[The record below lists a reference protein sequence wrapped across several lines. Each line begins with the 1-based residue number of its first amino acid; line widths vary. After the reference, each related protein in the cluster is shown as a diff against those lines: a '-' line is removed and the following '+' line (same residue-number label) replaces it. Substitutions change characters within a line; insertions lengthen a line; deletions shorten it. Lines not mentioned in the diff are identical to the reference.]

1 MSDHPFASDSATGV
15 SSPGTTV
22 LQCLTLIARHHGLD
36 LSAER
41 LAHDFALDGSPLA
54 AAMVVRMAQ
63 ENGLKGKAVKVGW
76 DRLAAIGGAYPVLAI
91 LRNGNGVI
99 FSGFRDDN
107 GRSEVAI
114 IDPLAD
120 RPGFMFVDRQ
130 QLAEVWDGELVLL
143 KRRHKLS
150 DEGQPFGLRWFV
162 PEILKHRRAFGHVA
176 LAAMFLHLIGLST
189 PFFFQIVI
197 DKVLVH
203 NAESTLYVLTAGVVT
218 AVVFDS
224 ILSFLRNYLLLWST
238 NKIDVRLAARTFD
251 HLMRLPIHFFEQS
264 SAGVLVKH
272 MQQTENIREFMTGKL
287 FMTTLDATALLVFIP
302 ILMVYSVPMAGI
314 VLLFSALVAGIIF
327 LVMPVFRANLERAY
341 QAEGSRQAMLVETIH
356 GMRTV
361 KALAIEPH
369 RRKQWNERTADAVGR
384 QFLVRRISVA
394 TNALVSGLDKLSSI
408 AVVFVGALF
417 VFKGTLTVGELVAIQ
432 MLAGRVSGPLVQ
444 LVSIINEF
452 QQTSLSVRMLGEV
465 MNRKTEVASASAS
478 LRPRLTG
485 DIVFEET
492 SFYYPGS
499 SVPAL
504 DRISLE
510 IKPGMVVGVV
520 GRSGSGKTTF
530 TRLLQGLYF
539 PQTGMIRFDGH
550 DIREID
556 LAHLRRSI
564 GVVVQESFLFRASI
578 RDNIGVSKPGAGL
591 EEIVAAARA
600 AGADEFIRR
609 LPQGYDTMLEE
620 NATNL
625 SGGQKQRLSIAR
637 ALLPQPLVMIFDEA
651 TSALDPESEAIVQ
664 DNLSHIARGRTL
676 FIVSH
681 RLSSLTESDTI
692 LVFDQGRIAD
702 SGNHHELLRRSAL
715 YQHLWRQQTRF
726 MALPSPEAGES

>member
-1 MSDHPFASDSATGV
+1 MTDPTAG
-15 SSPGTTV
+15 PGATV
-22 LQCLTLIARHHGLD
+22 LQCLALIARHHGVEVT
-36 LSAER
+36 AER
-41 LAHDFALDGSPLA
+41 LAHDFALDGGAVAPAL
-54 AAMVVRMAQ
+54 VVRMAHDH
-63 ENGLKGKAVKVGW
+63 GLKAKAVRVGW
-76 DRLAAIGGAYPVLAI
+76 DRLAAIGEAYPVLAI
-91 LRNGNGVI
+91 LKNGNGVI

-107 GRSEVAI
+107 GRQEVAI

-120 RPGFMFVDRQ
+120 KPGFLFVDRAE
-130 QLAEVWDGELVLL
+130 LSEVWGGDLVLL
-143 KRRHKLS
+143 KRRHALG
-150 DEGQPFGLRWFV
+150 DENQPFGLRWFV

-176 LAAMFLHLIGLST
+176 LAALFLHLIGLAT

-203 NAESTLYVLTAGVVT
+203 NAESTLYVLTVGVVV
-218 AVVFDS
+218 AVAFDA
-224 ILSFLRNYLLLWST
+224 ILGFLRNYLLLWST

-272 MQQTENIREFMTGKL
+272 MQQTETIREFMTGKL
-287 FMTTLDATALLVFIP
+287 FMTTLDATALLIFIP

-314 VLLFSALVAGIIF
+314 VLAFSAMVAGIIYV
-327 LVMPVFRANLERAY
+327 VMPTFRANLERAY

-361 KALAIEPH
+361 KALAIEPQ
-369 RRKQWNERTADAVGR
+369 RRKQWNERTADTVTR
-384 QFLVRRISVA
+384 QFLVRRISLV
-394 TNALVSGLDKLSSI
+394 TSALVGGLDKLSSI
-408 AVVFVGALF
+408 AVVFFGALF

-452 QQTSLSVRMLGEV
+452 QQTSLSIRMLGEV
-465 MNRKTEVASASAS
+465 MNRKTEITSASAS

-485 DIVFEET
+485 DIAFEET

-499 SVPAL
+499 PVPAL

-510 IKPGMVVGVV
+510 VRPGMVVGVV

-564 GVVVQESFLFRASI
+564 GVVVQESFLFRASV
-578 RDNIGVSKPGAGL
+578 RDNIGVSKPGAAF

-620 NATNL
+620 NASNL

-637 ALLPQPLVMIFDEA
+637 ALLPQPLIMIFDEA

-664 DNLSHIARGRTL
+664 DNLARIAAGRTL

-692 LVFDQGRIAD
+692 LVFDQGRIVD
-702 SGNHHELLRRSAL
+702 SGSHHDLLARSEL

-726 MALPSPEAGES
+726 MALPSPEGQPS